1 MIQKRRTSVDAV
13 AGGGGRRSGGRRRSE
28 REANAFLEMPV
39 DSGRKGTFSLLR
51 LNRRDMLQ
59 SIAGCILEDSGIEEE
74 KEFSFEEEEE
84 EEEEKEELRL
94 PCSLLGCCHSM
105 GIPDRSLLDQI
116 DQVRSWI
123 SGGSSY
129 LRVLSG
135 EFDMPCNGCKMCCDC
150 NTNTTGIGPRY
161 HCQSCGRWI
170 CGKCIQGSEW
180 DGIEISDEDGESSI
194 KFCKFCSLAR
204 LRKEG
209 GRKNSEKVH
218 PSASPRES
226 PEPPSPCCSG
236 ETVKCY
242 ADNDESIRGDH
253 FVKILEAHD
262 CGYSPHAERSMTS
275 FSSHPSPISVRQ
287 SISRSDEEE
296 AEDSGK
302 NFGSPLSEYCD
313 DNLDIDISSVS
324 SRNEF
329 YSSRSLGS
337 NHFDCP
343 SRIYYASSR
352 VGHFVQQGRDGI
364 LVSQNDG
371 PFGQQTKAVLKRPER
386 GTEDPDITDDC
397 SDDPSVIRNQYEKS
411 QRPLDFENNGLIW
424 YPPPPDDE
432 NDEAESNFFSYDDED
447 DDVGD
452 SGAVFSSSSSL
463 SSMFPAKGKQNEGN
477 KEPLRD
483 VVQGHFRALVSQL
496 LQGEGFIGKGDGD
509 EDWLDIVTTIA
520 WQAANFVKPD
530 TSRGGSMDPGD
541 YVKVKCVASGSPS
554 DSTLI
559 KGVVC
564 TKNIRHKRMTSQYK
578 NPRLLIL
585 GGALEYQKIPNQLA
599 SFDTLLHQENDHLR
613 MIISKIEALRP
624 NVLLVEKSV
633 SSYAQDCL
641 LEKEISLVLNVKR
654 PVLERIA
661 QCTGALITPSVDDI
675 PKTRLGH
682 CELFRLEKITEQHE
696 PANQFNKKPLKTLM
710 FFEGCPRRLCC
721 TVLLKGACVEELKK
735 IKHVVQYSVFAAY
748 HLSLETSFLA
758 DEGAT
763 LPKTPLRHS
772 ITIPDR
778 TTADAI
784 SVVPNSLAS
793 SNSQAVTFAST
804 QDDNILG
811 LKPEIEGLESL
822 PGHLDPGLDL
832 PVSNGSVDCVVGNT
846 SSDAYTDDIGNN
858 VFLGSYQ
865 YKDINGVTVH
875 SSETKDLSQP
885 ELQESLPHDWSQHED
900 NELTNSERID
910 HNEVSSE
917 YFSSADTHQSI
928 LVSFSSHCVLKG
940 TVCERSRLL
949 RIKFYGC
956 FDKPLGRYLRDDLF
970 DQTSSCRTCKEP
982 AEAHVLCYTH
992 QQGNLTINVKRLPS
1006 LKLPGERDGKIW
1018 MWHRCLRCA
1027 QIDGVPPATRRVV
1040 MSDAAWGLS
1049 FGKFLE
1055 LSFSNHATANR
1066 IATCGHS
1073 LQRDC
1078 LRYYGFASMVAFFRY
1093 SPIDI
1098 LSVHLPPSVLEF
1110 NGQVQ
1115 PEWIRQEATELMGKM
1130 ETIYA
1135 EISDVLD
1142 CMEEKNRSL
1151 GHQMSGAIEL
1161 QNHIMELKDLLKKE
1175 RNDYI
1180 GFLQPAFVETSEP
1193 GQMPVSDILEL
1204 NRLRRSLLIGSHVWD
1219 RQLYSLDSLL
1229 KGNPVSMATD
1239 GVVSFA
1245 HLQELISGPF
1255 DKDGSLDYGSEDNVS
1270 ESSKFQ
1276 VPSEDISCHYSR
1288 EEEMHSD
1295 KEIVGETSYEG
1306 LSSLKS
1312 TLSERIDSAWTGT
1325 DQLLVKAQPL
1335 DASHLTEL
1343 QAGAV
1348 KHTSQSDDPPF
1359 KRLMSPVRVQS
1370 FDSVLG
1376 FQDRIRKGSFHAS
1389 GDYRSMVRHPVS
1401 RVRRTLSQALPR
1413 EAQKLDSILNS
1424 TPSFVSSASQIAD
1437 GVRLLLSQ
1445 TSNND
1450 IVVGVYDSEP
1460 TSIIS
1465 YALSSKDYEDWVT
1478 DNLNEHQA
1486 GWSIHESLKEDPTAS
1501 IFSPWQSF
1509 GSMDLDYIHYGTY
1522 GSEDTSA
1529 SMGNLFAEAKRSPHL
1544 RISFGDESSNGVGKV
1559 RFSVT
1564 CYFAKQFDSLR
1575 KKCCPSEVDFV
1586 RSLSRCKRWSA
1597 QGGKSNVY
1605 FAKSLDDRFII
1616 KQVTKTELESFQEFA
1631 PKYFKYLTDS
1641 LSSGSPT
1648 CIAKVLGIYQ
1658 VTVKH
1663 LKGGKETKMDL
1674 MVMENLFF
1682 KRNISRV
1689 YDLKGSTRSRYNSDT
1704 TGEDKVLLD
1713 MNLLESLRT
1722 QPMFLGSKA
1731 KRSLERAIWNDTSFL
1746 ASVDVMD
1753 YSLLVGVD
1761 DERKELVLGI
1771 IDFMRQ
1777 YTWDKHLE
1785 TWVKASGILGGP
1797 KNAAPTIISPK
1808 QYKKRFRKAMTT
1820 YFLTV
1825 PDQWSS

>member
-1 MIQKRRTSVDAV
+1 
-13 AGGGGRRSGGRRRSE
+13 
-28 REANAFLEMPV
+28 
-39 DSGRKGTFSLLR
+39 
-51 LNRRDMLQ
+51 
-59 SIAGCILEDSGIEEE
+59 
-74 KEFSFEEEEE
+74 
-84 EEEEKEELRL
+84 
-94 PCSLLGCCHSM
+94 M
-105 GIPDRSLLDQI
+105 GVPDRSLLDLI
-116 DQVRSWI
+116 EKVKSWV
-123 SGGSSY
+123 SRRARES
-129 LRVLSG
+129 RCLSG
-135 EFDMPCNGCKMCCDC
+135 EFDMPSNGCKMCCDC
-150 NTNTTGIGPRY
+150 NTNTTDIGHRY

-170 CGKCIQGSEW
+170 CGKCIQGCEW
-180 DGIEISDEDGESSI
+180 GGIKSNDEVGESVT
-194 KFCKFCSLAR
+194 KFCKFCSRVR
-204 LRKEG
+204 LRRES
-209 GRKNSEKVH
+209 GRKYSEKVH

-226 PEPPSPCCSG
+226 PEPPSPCFSG
-236 ETVKCY
+236 ETVKCSV
-242 ADNDESIRGDH
+242 DNESIHSDQ
-253 FVKILEAHD
+253 FSKFLEAQD
-262 CGYSPHAERSMTS
+262 CGYSPHAVRSMTM
-275 FSSHPSPISVRQ
+275 FSSHPSSISVRR
-287 SISRSDEEE
+287 SFSRSDEEE

-302 NFGSPLSEYCD
+302 YFFSPSSEYCD
-313 DNLDIDISSVS
+313 DNLDIDLSSVS
-324 SRNEF
+324 ARNEF
-329 YSSRSLGS
+329 YRSSSPGSISLIA
-337 NHFDCP
+337 HLEF
-343 SRIYYASSR
+343 IILL
-352 VGHFVQQGRDGI
+352 VELGI
-364 LVSQNDG
+364 LYS
-371 PFGQQTKAVLKRPER
+371 R
-386 GTEDPDITDDC
+386 GRRESRFTQP
-397 SDDPSVIRNQYEKS
+397 YEKS

-447 DDVGD
+447 DDIGD
-452 SGAVFSSSSSL
+452 SGAIFSESSSL
-463 SSMFPAKGKQNEGN
+463 SNMFPAKEKLNEGN
-477 KEPLRD
+477 KEPLRA

-496 LQGEGFIGKGDGD
+496 LQ
-509 EDWLDIVTTIA
+509 A
-520 WQAANFVKPD
+520 WQAASFVKPD

-541 YVKVKCVASGSPS
+541 YVKVKCIASGSPS
-554 DSTLI
+554 DSTLV

-564 TKNIRHKRMTSQYK
+564 TKNIKHKRMTSQYK

-585 GGALEYQKIPNQLA
+585 GGSLEYQKVPNQLA
-599 SFDTLLHQENDHLR
+599 SFNTLLHQENDHLR

-633 SSYAQDCL
+633 SSYAQDYL

-661 QCTGALITPSVDDI
+661 RCTGALITPSIDDI
-675 PKTRLGH
+675 PKTLLGH
-682 CELFRLEKITEQHE
+682 CELFRLEKISEQHE
-696 PANQFNKKPLKTLM
+696 PANQFNKKPQKTLM

-735 IKHVVQYSVFAAY
+735 IKHVVQYAVFAAY

-763 LPKTPLRHS
+763 LPKTTLRHS

-778 TTADAI
+778 TTADTI
-784 SVVPNSLAS
+784 SVVPNSFSS
-793 SNSQAVTFAST
+793 SNSKAVAVASA
-804 QDDNILG
+804 QDDDILG
-811 LKPEIEGLESL
+811 LKPEVEGLESL
-822 PGHLDPGLDL
+822 SEHLDPEHNFPL
-832 PVSNGSVDCVVGNT
+832 SN
-846 SSDAYTDDIGNN
+846 
-858 VFLGSYQ
+858 
-865 YKDINGVTVH
+865 
-875 SSETKDLSQP
+875 
-885 ELQESLPHDWSQHED
+885 ELQETLLHNWSQHED
-900 NELTNSERID
+900 IHELTNSERID

-970 DQTSSCRTCKEP
+970 DQTSFCRSCKEP

-992 QQGNLTINVKRLPS
+992 QQGNLTIN
-1006 LKLPGERDGKIW
+1006 
-1018 MWHRCLRCA
+1018 
-1027 QIDGVPPATRRVV
+1027 
-1040 MSDAAWGLS
+1040 
-1049 FGKFLE
+1049 FLE

-1066 IATCGHS
+1066 VATCGHS

-1078 LRYYGFASMVAFFRY
+1078 LRYYGFGSMVAFFRY
-1093 SPIDI
+1093 LPIDI

-1110 NGQVQ
+1110 HGQVQ
-1115 PEWIRQEATELMGKM
+1115 PEWIRKEATELMGKM
-1130 ETIYA
+1130 ETLYA

-1142 CMEEKNRSL
+1142 CMEEKNRSF
-1151 GHQMSGAIEL
+1151 GREMSSEL

-1193 GQMPVSDILEL
+1193 GQMAVVDILEL
-1204 NRLRRSLLIGSHVWD
+1204 NRLRRSLLIDSHVWD

-1229 KGNPVSMATD
+1229 RKNPASMATE
-1239 GVVSFA
+1239 GG
-1245 HLQELISGPF
+1245 H
-1255 DKDGSLDYGSEDNVS
+1255 EDNVS
-1270 ESSKFQ
+1270 ESSKLQ
-1276 VPSEDISCHYSR
+1276 VRPGNDLSPDKEPDIPTHEPSEDPMLVSCHYSQ
-1288 EEEMHSD
+1288 EDEIHSD
-1295 KEIVGETSYEG
+1295 REIVNKTSCE
-1306 LSSLKS
+1306 SSPSHKS

-1335 DASHLTEL
+1335 HTSAVGLP
-1343 QAGAV
+1343 AGAV
-1348 KHTSQSDDPPF
+1348 KQTSQNDDPPLRS
-1359 KRLMSPVRVQS
+1359 KSPRKDQE
-1370 FDSVLG
+1370 
-1376 FQDRIRKGSFHAS
+1376 RIAPSSLHLSTLRSFHAS
-1389 GDYRSMVRHPVS
+1389 GDYRSMVRDPVS
-1401 RVRRTLSQALPR
+1401 SVRRTHSQAFQR
-1413 EAQKLDSILNS
+1413 EAQKLDSILS
-1424 TPSFVSSASQIAD
+1424 FTPSFVSSASQIAD

-1465 YALSSKDYEDWVT
+1465 YALSSKDYEDWVA
-1478 DNLNEHQA
+1478 DNLNDHQ
-1486 GWSIHESLKEDPTAS
+1486 GGRSNHDSYKEDSPPS

-1509 GSMDLDYIHYGTY
+1509 GSMDLDYIHYGSY
-1522 GSEDTSA
+1522 GSEDAAS
-1529 SMGNLFAEAKRSPHL
+1529 SMGNLFADSKRSPHL
-1544 RISFGDESSNGVGKV
+1544 RISFGDESSNAVGKV
-1559 RFSVT
+1559 KFSVT

-1586 RSLSRCKRWSA
+1586 RSLSRCQRWSA

-1631 PKYFKYLTDS
+1631 PEYFKYLTDS
-1641 LSSGSPT
+1641 LGSGSPT
-1648 CIAKVLGIYQ
+1648 CLAKVLGIYQ

-1689 YDLKGSTRSRYNSDT
+1689 YDLKGSARSRYNSDT
-1704 TGEDKVLLD
+1704 TGGNKVLLD
-1713 MNLLESLRT
+1713 SNLLESLRT
-1722 QPMFLGSKA
+1722 KPIFLGSKA